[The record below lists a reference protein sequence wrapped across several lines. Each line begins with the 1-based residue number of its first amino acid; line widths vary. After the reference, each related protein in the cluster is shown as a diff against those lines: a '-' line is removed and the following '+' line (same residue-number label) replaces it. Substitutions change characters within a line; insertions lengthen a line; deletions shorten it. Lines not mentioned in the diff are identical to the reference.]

1 MPQFIDWILHVDKYL
16 NELISYVGPT
26 WLYIAMFAIIF
37 CETGL
42 VIMPFLPGDS
52 LLFALGAMC
61 AIDGSQLSLWVM
73 APLLIVAAILGDAV
87 NYWLGAFFG
96 PRIFSSEKIWWLNRK
111 HLEKAQKFYDKY
123 GAKTIVMARFVPIV
137 RTFAPFVAGI
147 AGMNFGKFWMYNVVG
162 AVVWVLI
169 FLTSGYLVGNID
181 VVKNNF
187 SLVTIGIILVSVLP
201 IAWEWLAHRRESK
214 LAQEQAVKS
223 ELPINN

>member
-1 MPQFIDWILHVDKYL
+1 
-16 NELISYVGPT
+16 
-26 WLYIAMFAIIF
+26 
-37 CETGL
+37 
-42 VIMPFLPGDS
+42 MPFLPGDS